1 MVAQPQ
7 TAFLG
12 EREVE
17 FVLKR
22 SRRRRS
28 IAFSVDG
35 NGLVVSVPWNASD
48 SRIRRSMDGAADWIL
63 GKLDEWSGYETR
75 EQRWADGERLAFLG
89 RDLTLKVVADAELLP
104 PVLHDQWCLQITVA
118 DATSETRI
126 REAAIGWYRRHA
138 ARNFSERIARYAAAM
153 QLPAPRMFLS
163 NARTQWGS
171 CNSKRQVRLNWRLV
185 QAPQE
190 VVDYVVVHELA
201 HLVEMNHSKRFWQIV
216 ERHFPDHLAARHHL
230 NERGHWYLDI

>member
-1 MVAQPQ
+1 MVAHPQ
-7 TAFLG
+7 TACLG
-12 EREVE
+12 ERQVD

-48 SRIRRSMDGAADWIL
+48 TRIRRSIAGAADWIL
-63 GKLDEWSGYETR
+63 KKLDEWSGHETR
-75 EQRWADGERLAFLG
+75 EQCWSDGEQLAFLG
-89 RDLTLKVVADAELLP
+89 RDLTLKVVEDAVLLP
-104 PVLHDQWCLQITVA
+104 PVLRDQWCLQVTVA
-118 DATSETRI
+118 DAASETRI

-216 ERHFPDHLAARHHL
+216 ERHFPDHLAAREHL

>member
-12 EREVE
+12 EREVD

-22 SRRRRS
+22 SRQRRS

-48 SRIRRSMDGAADWIL
+48 SRIRRSMADAADWIL
-63 GKLDEWSGYETR
+63 KKLDEWSGYETR
-75 EQRWADGERLAFLG
+75 EQRWTDGEQLAFLG
-89 RDLTLKVVADAELLP
+89 RDLTLKVVADAVLLP
-104 PVLHDQWCLQITVA
+104 PVLHDEWCLQITVA

-138 ARNFSERIARYAAAM
+138 ARNFSERIALYATAM

-216 ERHFPDHLAARHHL
+216 ERHFPDHLAAREHL